1 MQIDHSLILK
11 LEQLAKLELSV
22 PERERLGDDLNKI
35 LAMIEKLDELDT
47 SNVEPLVYINDEVNV
62 FREDT
67 VKNQVSQEQAL
78 SNAPDQDGQYFK
90 VPKILNPK

>member
-22 PERERLGDDLNKI
+22 AERERLRHDLNKI
-35 LAMIEKLDELDT
+35 LAMIEKLEELDT
-47 SNVEPLVYINDEVNV
+47 SNVEPLVYINDEFNV

-78 SNAPDQDGQYFK
+78 SNAPGQDGQYFK